1 IFYKE
6 EKMKILLLL
15 VPIVASF
22 TCKSEVLWDID
33 FQDYSKNTG
42 KIYVYDLVVGDKAKI
57 NSNWAF
63 CITKEGK
70 LAIDGTVEVGS
81 GNTHLTI
88 LPGYK
93 VAVETEDEKSFL
105 KSLIST
111 NTQGECSFMTAHQ
124 GKYIRLVDSVNGK
137 TKISELTVGN

>member
-1 IFYKE
+1 
-6 EKMKILLLL
+6 MKILALL
-15 VPIVASF
+15 VPMFVSF

-33 FQDYSKNTG
+33 IQDYSKKTG
-42 KIYVYDLVVGDKAKI
+42 KIYVYDLAVGDKAKI
-57 NSNWAF
+57 NTNWGF

-81 GNTHLTI
+81 GNALLRI
-88 LPGYK
+88 LPGNK

-111 NTQGECSFMTAHQ
+111 DAQGECSLWTSHE

-137 TKISELTVGN
+137 TKISELAVEN